1 MGGGGGVSALSGC
14 WLSAP
19 LLTMVHTAGLHILA
33 QTKARLDRGVWHS
46 MLHLGADCILELTHD
61 ASYQQRAGADMVTL
75 DVCAL
80 CRHRCLH
87 EAWSAHC
94 GGGPQ

>member
-1 MGGGGGVSALSGC
+1 MCSFGGGGASLHHWHCLQWCTPHDNISQRK
-14 WLSAP
+14 LK
-19 LLTMVHTAGLHILA
+19 LNLTVVYGI
-33 QTKARLDRGVWHS
+33 VC
-46 MLHLGADCILELTHD
+46 CILELTHD

-75 DVCAL
+75 AVRAL
-80 CRHRCLH
+80 CRHRRLH